1 MIIVLL
7 CIHAALYMNF
17 YFQLSLLSKRIRD
30 SDVQLG
36 LAAITSFLLIGTT
49 TLSVIRNY
57 SYRVFYIIH
66 ITFSCSI
73 LPILFFHVTHIRI
86 YIIETTLIYLFVV
99 LQRFFLVKRS
109 RNAFLNKI
117 PKTSLISISLGAPS
131 TSATGK
137 HDPGQHV
144 YLSLPHNPSSP
155 LNVFRKNPFTIANN
169 PLKNDD
175 RIYLVARQMS
185 GMTRLL
191 SELAHDFHRG
201 PVDLIVERPKGASA
215 SFPDLLQYDRILFV
229 AGGVG
234 ATYTIPIYRSLLR
247 RVYSMHKKARSEP
260 KKNMLRF
267 VWSVRNPAETWW
279 GINAVKEQYGKI
291 PDGFELYV
299 TSTQAE
305 KLKEADRARN
315 EDQEP
320 IVKDI
325 TMSIGRGTDPS
336 LAGILTEMADAI
348 KPVDEDEMKKIIRR
362 GRPDLK
368 VLVDEIFGDNRV
380 ERVAVLVCGP
390 VEMGRA
396 LRREVGKWV
405 SRGKEVFWHD
415 EQFWW

>member
-1 MIIVLL
+1 
-7 CIHAALYMNF
+7 
-17 YFQLSLLSKRIRD
+17 
-30 SDVQLG
+30 
-36 LAAITSFLLIGTT
+36 
-49 TLSVIRNY
+49 
-57 SYRVFYIIH
+57 
-66 ITFSCSI
+66 
-73 LPILFFHVTHIRI
+73 
-86 YIIETTLIYLFVV
+86 
-99 LQRFFLVKRS
+99 
-109 RNAFLNKI
+109 
-117 PKTSLISISLGAPS
+117 
-131 TSATGK
+131 
-137 HDPGQHV
+137 
-144 YLSLPHNPSSP
+144 
-155 LNVFRKNPFTIANN
+155 
-169 PLKNDD
+169 
-175 RIYLVARQMS
+175 
-185 GMTRLL
+185 
-191 SELAHDFHRG
+191 
-201 PVDLIVERPKGASA
+201 
-215 SFPDLLQYDRILFV
+215 
-229 AGGVG
+229 
-234 ATYTIPIYRSLLR
+234 
-247 RVYSMHKKARSEP
+247 MHKKARSEP